1 MGLLLLQGAA
11 ASNPPVSSD
20 NAEFAY
26 HLVFFGEIRFDAIR
40 FNVQQIIA
48 EVL

>member
-11 ASNPPVSSD
+11 ASNPVSSD

-26 HLVFFGEIRFDAIR
+26 HLVFFGEIRFEAIT
-40 FNVQQIIA
+40 FNVNQIIA